1 MDESILNSIKKLL
14 GLPEDYM
21 AFDQD
26 VIIHINTYLGVLN
39 QMGVG
44 KSGFHIED
52 EDETWGDFL
61 EGHTVS
67 LYEVKTYVYLRVK
80 MVFDP
85 PSSSLVSEAMNKNI
99 DELGWRLN
107 VKVDPEQEVS
117 DG

>member
-14 GLPEDYM
+14 GLPEDYTP
-21 AFDQD
+21 FDQD
-26 VIIHINTYLGVLN
+26 VIIHINTFLGVLN

-61 EGHTVS
+61 GHHSAS
-67 LYEVKTYVYLRVK
+67 LHEAKTYVYLRVK

-85 PSSSLVSEAMNKNI
+85 PSSSMAADAIKSNI

-107 VKVDPEQEVS
+107 VKVDPEEFV
-117 DG
+117 